1 MQLVNERIHAM
12 RFDGRNEKIDY
23 IRTDE
28 MGALVDAYNKMV
40 DQLDENIKLL
50 AKTEREMAWREMA
63 QQIAHEIKN
72 PLTPMKLNLQF
83 MQRAANIEDAED
95 FKLRFKETSDI
106 LIKQIDT
113 LASTASLFSDFAKIP
128 ATDNEILNLSELVEN
143 TVKLFEDNAIRF
155 EYEIPSGIFLYTNK
169 EQISRVLINILKNAK
184 ESISENARGVIS
196 VNMRKNIKNIA
207 IAIKDNGTGIPEHL
221 KERIFEPKFTTKS
234 TGSGIGLAISK
245 KIAESMGGE
254 IIVRSEENKGS
265 EFIVLLPLES
275 ENS

>member
-1 MQLVNERIHAM
+1 
-12 RFDGRNEKIDY
+12 
-23 IRTDE
+23 
-28 MGALVDAYNKMV
+28 
-40 DQLDENIKLL
+40 
-50 AKTEREMAWREMA
+50 
-63 QQIAHEIKN
+63 
-72 PLTPMKLNLQF
+72 MKLNLQF

-155 EYEIPSGIFLYTNK
+155 EYEIPSGIFLHTNK

-184 ESISENARGVIS
+184 ESISENTKGVIS
-196 VNMRKNIKNIA
+196 VSMRKNIKNIA